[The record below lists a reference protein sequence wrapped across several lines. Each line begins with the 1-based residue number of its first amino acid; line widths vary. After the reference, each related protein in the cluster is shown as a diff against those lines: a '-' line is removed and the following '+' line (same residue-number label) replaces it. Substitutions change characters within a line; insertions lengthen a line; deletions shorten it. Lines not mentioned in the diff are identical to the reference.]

1 MSYPLYTNEQLAELE
16 TTAKKVT
23 IPDVGWKHK
32 PKKDPGHTER
42 ELQAEAGDH
51 KFTIRQR
58 QSLGDP
64 QNYTC
69 GIWYWTETGAQMVLA
84 RYNGPSH
91 RHGSIRFK
99 PHIHKVTEEVLAA
112 GKRPDSEATETD
124 RYTTLEGATDCLIE
138 DFNVTGFS
146 HRMQQAEL
154 L

>member
-1 MSYPLYTNEQLAELE
+1 MRYDEY
-16 TTAKKVT
+16 
-23 IPDVGWKHK
+23 
-32 PKKDPGHTER
+32 R
-42 ELQAEAGDH
+42 
-51 KFTIRQR
+51 
-58 QSLGDP
+58 SLGLPIGSGLWVRCARLSGWFDD
-64 QNYTC
+64 YC

-124 RYTTLEGATDCLIE
+124 RYTTLQGATDCLIE

-146 HRMQQAEL
+146 HRVQQAEL
-154 L
+154 Q